1 MLDVARI
8 RAISL
13 DLDDTLWP
21 IWPAIQAAEKAL
33 AHWLGDHA
41 PMTSALFANP
51 AARHDVRQQ
60 VLREHPELAHD
71 LASIRRL
78 AIRRSL
84 ELAGEPPEL
93 AVPAFDVFYA
103 ARNQVTLYD
112 DALPAPQWLASR
124 YPLVALT
131 NGNADLNRIG
141 LTPFFKAC
149 ITATGLGVGKPDVR
163 AYTAAAMAAGVPID
177 QVLHVGDD
185 VQLDVLGAMAAGMQA
200 VWVNRTDQL
209 WANDAQL
216 PHEEIDTLTELCN
229 LLGGRTVDA
238 STGSLT
244 GSSTGSCA

>member
-21 IWPAIQAAEKAL
+21 IWPTIQSAEKAL
-33 AHWLGDHA
+33 AHWLDQHA

-51 AARHDVRQQ
+51 NARHEIRLQ

-71 LASIRRL
+71 LAAIRRL

-93 AVPAFDVFYA
+93 AVPAFDVFFA

-112 DALPAPQWLASR
+112 DALSALQWLGSH

-141 LTPFFKAC
+141 LAPYFKAC
-149 ITATGLGVGKPDVR
+149 VTASDLGVGKPDAR
-163 AYTAAAMAAGVPID
+163 AFTAAAAAAGVPMT

-185 VQLDVLGAMAAGMQA
+185 VQLDVLGAMATGMQA
-200 VWVNRTDQL
+200 VWVNRTDKL
-209 WANDAQL
+209 WAVDGQR
-216 PHEEIDTLTELCN
+216 PHEEVDTLTELCN
-229 LLGGRTVDA
+229 LLGQA
-238 STGSLT
+238 EQPI
-244 GSSTGSCA
+244 